1 MRVKG
6 TVKWFNKKSGYGFL
20 IPVDESLKQDVFVH
34 ITTLQSN
41 GIQSI
46 TEGQELEFDM
56 VEGRGGK
63 MAADNVSLVEK
74 AELLQTAE

>member
-20 IPVDESLKQDVFVH
+20 IPVEESLKQDVFVH

-41 GIQSI
+41 GIQTI

-63 MAADNVSLVEK
+63 MAADNITLVENV
-74 AELLQTAE
+74 AALQTAE